1 MSLSP
6 LARLLSRK
14 RLLIFDLDGT
24 LVDSSPI
31 HARAFQEVFAPHGI
45 EVDYAGIAGMPTD
58 AAVDRLAS
66 GAGIALDGP
75 ERARLVKAKRE
86 RALGLIER
94 ELVAI
99 EGAIEFVRAA
109 EGRFRMAL
117 CTSASRAGAT
127 ASLAR
132 VGLSGSFDPVV
143 TAEDVRHGK
152 PNPEPFLI
160 AIEAHRAE
168 VMESLVF
175 EDAESGLAAAAGAG
189 VEAVRIGTGAG
200 ATGWGP
206 LLAALGELAR

>member
-31 HARAFQEVFAPHGI
+31 HARAFQEVLAPHGI
-45 EVDYAGIAGMPTD
+45 EVDYAEIAGMPTD
-58 AAVDRLAS
+58 AAVDKLSS
-66 GAGIALDGP
+66 GAGVALDES
-75 ERARLVKAKRE
+75 ERARLVSAKRE

-99 EGAIEFVRAA
+99 EGATEFVRAA
-109 EGRFRMAL
+109 EGRFHLAL

-132 VGLSGSFDPVV
+132 VGLTGSFDPVV
-143 TAEDVRHGK
+143 TAEDVRRGK
-152 PNPEPFLI
+152 PHPEPFLI

-175 EDAESGLAAAAGAG
+175 EDAESGLAAAAAAG
-189 VEAVRIGTGAG
+189 VEAVRIGTDPGAI
-200 ATGWGP
+200 GWVA
-206 LLAALGELAR
+206 LLAALEELGR